1 MDAGYPR
8 RQTPPV
14 LVCAASTAVATLVA
28 YLSWLG
34 VSTDPAVGQ
43 HGHRIGPYQTWQV
56 VGLAI
61 TLVLLAA
68 VVGSLGQP
76 RAATAVIP
84 TVATACFGFIAVRAP
99 AADGTWTVGALVIL
113 IGGLV
118 AIGATAYLADKVA
131 GRAKHA
137 INHLERP
144 RTGGTTRAAPTGS
157 RAQC

>member
-14 LVCAASTAVATLVA
+14 LVCAASTAVATVVA
-28 YLSWLG
+28 YLSWVG
-34 VSTDPAVGQ
+34 VSTDPTVGQ

-61 TLVLLAA
+61 TLVLLAG

-76 RAATAVIP
+76 RTATAVIP
-84 TVATACFGFIAVRAP
+84 IVATACFGFIAVRDP
-99 AADGTWTVGALVIL
+99 AADRMWTVGALLIL

-118 AIGATAYLADKVA
+118 AIGATAYLVDKVV
-131 GRAKHA
+131 GLAKHA
-137 INHLERP
+137 INNLKRP
-144 RTGGTTRAAPTGS
+144 RTGGTTRAPTGT